1 MPPVTRR
8 ETGTQDST
16 AALSSADSNLFHEEV
31 DRAAIRLG
39 PTEHNRAPALTRQYS
54 DLFLNDHAEHT
65 RSSKRSEDTQHRVT
79 AGMAYVDQVGVE
91 TECVVQNVRWERQR
105 YSKGEVC
112 ISHRGRFLTSPARLL
127 GRYSAASCGQ
137 CSQNPQAQAGA
148 QDSGAFQS

>member
-16 AALSSADSNLFHEEV
+16 AAMSSADSNLFHEEV

-39 PTEHNRAPALTRQYS
+39 PTEQNRAPALTKQYS
-54 DLFLNDHAEHT
+54 DVFFTDHSEHT
-65 RSSKRSEDTQHRVT
+65 RSSNRREDPQHRVT
-79 AGMAYVDQVGVE
+79 ADMEYVDQVGVE
-91 TECVVQNVRWERQR
+91 TGCVVQIVRWERQR

-112 ISHRGRFLTSPARLL
+112 ISHRGRLLTSSARLL
-127 GRYSAASCGQ
+127 GRYSAASCGR
-137 CSQNPQAQAGA
+137 CSQNPQTQAGA